1 MQDSKI
7 EDGQSEETTPSILG
21 LIWRGL
27 LMGLAE
33 VVPGV
38 SGGTIALITGIYSHL
53 VNCLASLSFASV
65 RLLTTPRAF
74 YEHHR
79 LGFLLPLIAGMVVGI
94 WLFAQLIVVLLE
106 RFQPVVWAFF
116 FGVIATSVV
125 VVGKN
130 RSPKMLLTY
139 GLLGLVAS
147 LLLTHAGQLTAQ
159 PSPLL
164 FFLAGMIAVSAWI
177 LPAIS
182 GSYLL
187 LILGLYEPMLEAVRQ
202 LDLVSLASLGAG
214 CVVGLLLFIRALKWV
229 LEHHYERLLSLL
241 TGFLLGSVLNLWP
254 WQWQAESRWS
264 EFVSPDSYATLSN
277 EPAWFGIAIVFA
289 VTGGVFLWFIA
300 SRRV

>member
-1 MQDSKI
+1 MQDDKL
-7 EDGQSEETTPSILG
+7 EGEKDGDTIPPILG
-21 LIWRGL
+21 LVWRGL

-38 SGGTIALITGIYSHL
+38 SGGTIALITGIYTHL
-53 VNCLASLSFASV
+53 VNCLASLSFSSV
-65 RLLTTPRAF
+65 RLLATPRAF
-74 YEHHR
+74 YDHHR
-79 LGFLLPLIAGMVVGI
+79 LGFLLPLIAGMALGI
-94 WLFAQLIVVLLE
+94 WLFAQLIGVLLE
-106 RFQPVVWAFF
+106 RFEPVVWAFF
-116 FGVIATSVV
+116 FGVIATSVI

-130 RSPKMLLTY
+130 RAPKLLLTY
-139 GLLGLVAS
+139 GVIGLGAS

-164 FFLAGMIAVSAWI
+164 FFFAGMIAVSAWI

-187 LILGLYEPMLEAVRQ
+187 LILGLYEPMLNAVRQ

-214 CVVGLLLFIRALKWV
+214 CMVGLVLFIRALKWV

-254 WQWQAESRWS
+254 WKWEAESRWS
-264 EFVSPDSYATLSN
+264 EFVSPSAYATLSN
-277 EPAWFGIAIVFA
+277 EPSWFGMA
-289 VTGGVFLWFIA
+289 VVSTAVGGVFLWFIA